1 MLVAVALD
9 NAGVEAATEEEAP
22 KENVV
27 GFGFGFSWLLMSPA
41 VVKVVDEAE
50 AEPGVGVD
58 GDGVPKLKPLPVG
71 DVIVVVGVVE
81 VLAGVEPN
89 PKLGLTLPVLGAALK
104 PKEELVDELATALVE
119 EVDVTGVVPK
129 LNLDPEPPSSRLP
142 MEPDDM
148 DPNVFFE
155 ACPPKAD
162 AVDTSSPFCFSSF
175 LA

>member
-1 MLVAVALD
+1 MISSTYSDTVRRQLELVSDLIPPATLLPGDVSTVLVAVALD
-9 NAGVEAATEEEAP
+9 NG
-22 KENVV
+22 
-27 GFGFGFSWLLMSPA
+27 M
-41 VVKVVDEAE
+41 
-50 AEPGVGVD
+50 
-58 GDGVPKLKPLPVG
+58 PKLKPLPVG
-71 DVIVVVGVVE
+71 DVMVVVGVVE

-119 EVDVTGVVPK
+119 EVDVTGADPK
-129 LNLDPEPPSSRLP
+129 LNLDPEPPSPLP

>member
-9 NAGVEAATEEEAP
+9 NAGVEAATEEGAP

-27 GFGFGFSWLLMSPA
+27 GFGFGFSWLLMPPA

-119 EVDVTGVVPK
+119 EVDVTGADPK
-129 LNLDPEPPSSRLP
+129 LNLDPEPPSPLP